1 MTIETIDKKILN
13 WNAADFNELVDSFT
27 KEEIEEMTD
36 YLEYMSNRYEDGF
49 HYSFNSK
56 YEYDNNGDIVYDY
69 IRHNAFSSIRDDRWC
84 VKPDWISVLLATE

>member
-1 MTIETIDKKILN
+1 MTIDTIDKKILN
-13 WNAADFNELVDSFT
+13 WNGVNYFELVDSFT

-36 YLEYMSNRYEDGF
+36 YLEYMSNRYYDGF
-49 HYSFNSK
+49 RYSYNSK

-69 IRHNAFSSIRDDRWC
+69 IRHNAFSSIRDDRWG